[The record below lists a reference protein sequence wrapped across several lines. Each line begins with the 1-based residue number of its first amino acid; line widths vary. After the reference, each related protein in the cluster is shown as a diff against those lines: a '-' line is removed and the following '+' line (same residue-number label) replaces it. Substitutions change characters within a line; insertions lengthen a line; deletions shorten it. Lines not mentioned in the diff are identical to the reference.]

1 MKTFTGDSLAGF
13 YVEDSDIQEI
23 QNRYEKEISEIC
35 KKFVKDCYEKNVEVC
50 SAAGWFLTKVD
61 NTLMDSRVNLYKK
74 VTERKENKNVD

>member
-23 QNRYEKEISEIC
+23 QKKYEKEISKIC
-35 KKFVKDCYEKNVEVC
+35 KEFAKDCHEKDIEVC

-61 NTLMDSRVNLYKK
+61 NSLMDSRVDLYKEIN
-74 VTERKENKNVD
+74 ERKENKNAD